1 MFPSFCFQL
10 APMLPMKTFWAQNPF
25 FEGDFLKSRVPYFC
39 WKWKYPPEKGMR
51 TTEKAEKIWEMLEW
65 GTRRAEENPEFR
77 SVSALLL
84 VLPILFNARWM
95 LNRQFEFLTHTGFP
109 VSRASNSLTK
119 ERLCRILE
127 NSPRFKIVQKR
138 PSFVCSRARNMK
150 QK

>member
-1 MFPSFCFQL
+1 MFPKFCFQL
-10 APMLPMKTFWAQNPF
+10 APSYLWRLSERKIPF
-25 FEGDFLKSRVPYFC
+25 LRKIFLKSRVPCFC
-39 WKWKYPPEKGMR
+39 RKWKYPPEKGMR
-51 TTEKAEKIWEMLEW
+51 TTEKAEKIWEMLER
-65 GTRRAEENPEFR
+65 GTRLAEENPEFR